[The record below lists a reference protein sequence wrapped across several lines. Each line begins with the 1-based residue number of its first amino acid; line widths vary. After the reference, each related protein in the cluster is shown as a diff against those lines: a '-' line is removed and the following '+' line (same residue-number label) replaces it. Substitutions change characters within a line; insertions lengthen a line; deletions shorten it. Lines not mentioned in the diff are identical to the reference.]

1 MSFLRNAAKL
11 FNSVYLFTWDTCIAL
26 ANLIAP
32 NLKPGSVIP
41 HGRPEF
47 VPPGKGDS
55 RCCCPALNALA
66 NHGILPHDGRNIKFT
81 EMTHAV
87 QTSFNL
93 SSTFSIFVPTFAA
106 NMLHR
111 NYKTVRQI
119 ASNILIDI
127 HSSQDKFDL
136 ADLNIH
142 NGIEHDGSL
151 LREDARFDP
160 EQDKPSLPL
169 ITELFASATGKDA
182 AGNLVFTHADLS
194 RASGKRRTAA
204 RATNPDFTL
213 NKSQKGFAS
222 GNCASLLLVFGG
234 RVADLE
240 PFLTEERI
248 PEGFE
253 SRVLARWGLS
263 LLVFNLNIFNI
274 ERAIK
279 EEAVPTVMAQ
289 NETA

>member
-1 MSFLRNAAKL
+1 MSFLRNAEKL
-11 FNSVYLFTWDTCIAL
+11 FNNVYLFTWDTFIAL

-32 NLKPGSVIP
+32 NRKPGSVIP
-41 HGRPEF
+41 HGQPGAGRKWPEF

-66 NHGILPHDGRNIKFT
+66 NHGILPRDGRNIKFT

-87 QTSFNL
+87 KATFNL
-93 SSTFSIFVPTFAA
+93 SSTFSIFVPTYAA
-106 NMLHR
+106 DMLHK
-111 NYKTVRQI
+111 NYKTD
-119 ASNILIDI
+119 S
-127 HSSQDKFDL
+127 FDL
-136 ADLNIH
+136 ADLNVH

-160 EQDKPSLPL
+160 KQDTPNLPL
-169 ITELFASATGKDA
+169 ITELLASSTGKA
-182 AGNLVFTHADLS
+182 PAGDLCFTHADLS
-194 RASGKRRTAA
+194 RASGKRRGAA

-234 RVADLE
+234 RVAELE
-240 PFLTEERI
+240 PFLTEERL

-253 SRVLARWGLS
+253 PHILSRWGLS
-263 LLVFNLNIFNI
+263 LLVFNLNIFKI

-279 EEAVPTVMAQ
+279 EEAVPVAAMVQ